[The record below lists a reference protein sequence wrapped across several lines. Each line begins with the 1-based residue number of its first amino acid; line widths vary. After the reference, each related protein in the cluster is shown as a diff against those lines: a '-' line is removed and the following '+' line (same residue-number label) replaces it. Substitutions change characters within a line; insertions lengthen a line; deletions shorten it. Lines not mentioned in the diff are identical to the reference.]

1 MKILVLNSGS
11 SSLKFILFEMNDESV
26 LISGMVDRI
35 GISGSILSFQ
45 EQGGRSEEISVNIP
59 DFGAVLD
66 TLFRLLAAESISA
79 LSEIPAIA
87 ASSRSWWQIS
97 GNGYHNGGGF

>member
-59 DFGAVLD
+59 DFGTARYIVSAVGGGINFGVIRD
-66 TLFRLLAAESISA
+66 PGNRS
-79 LSEIPAIA
+79 
-87 ASSRSWWQIS
+87 SSRSWWQIS
-97 GNGYHNGGGF
+97 GNGYHNAGGS